1 MSRTTARTKAINK
14 GFIYRSVF
22 FLGWLLS
29 PLTTWN
35 DVFINIPIAYLCA
48 SLVFR
53 LAHFDFLPM
62 VLVFYWLTNILGIAL
77 MYFSGR
83 AIAREVGYW
92 KDVVLKTVLTILI
105 YSIILVLIYNFGIL
119 KPAPIP
125 IK

>member
-1 MSRTTARTKAINK
+1 MKRTVRNRAINK
-14 GFIYRSVF
+14 GVVYRAIF
-22 FLGWLLS
+22 LLGWLLS
-29 PLTTWN
+29 PLTSWN
-35 DVFINIPIAYLCA
+35 VAFINIPFAYLCA

-62 VLVFYWLTNILGIAL
+62 VLVFYWLSNILGIVL

-92 KDVVLKTVLTILI
+92 KDVLSKTILTILV
-105 YSIILVLIYNFGIL
+105 YSIILVLLSNFGIL
-119 KPAPIP
+119 KPVPVT